1 MMNPLYLRAVAH
13 IVRLGFTQREAEAI
27 ASMDLDS
34 ESEYESH
41 WDYILDCDAS
51 DISAWIGIEPTGGA
65 A

>member
-13 IVRLGFTQREAEAI
+13 IVRLGFTQPEAEAI

-41 WDYILDCDAS
+41 WEYILDCDAS
-51 DISAWIGIEPTGGA
+51 DITFWIGIYPTGGA
-65 A
+65 S